1 MRFTADEL
9 ALAKQVDLCRV
20 AEHLGYTVKR
30 IGNCHTLKE
39 MDSIRI
45 YGRSHWC
52 RFSRRYDKGENGGS
66 QIDFLRVF
74 AGMDVKEAVFWLLD
88 FAGYQK
94 EESMDNKLF
103 MREEA
108 SAGRCVGRRHFPIE
122 IGNLKNL
129 APAGENEEEK
139 KPFVLPEPAGSNDYL
154 YHYLEQERGIAR
166 PVIDFFV
173 GKGILYE
180 AKNYHNIVFVG
191 TDRDGVPKFA
201 GMRGVFDKDGKGF
214 KCDVAGNDKRYGFHF
229 YCPGSREVVVFE
241 AAIDLMSHIT
251 MFPEHR
257 ASMVALGMVADAP
270 LETFLE
276 EHPET
281 GKIRFC
287 LDNDGPGRKA
297 AEYLRQKYEE
307 KGYAV
312 EVFLPPEPYK
322 DFNQWNVAL
331 KKAQEQE
338 INRETARVM

>member
-30 IGNCHTLKE
+30 IGNYHTLKE

-45 YGRSHWC
+45 YNRSHWC

-74 AGMDVKEAVFWLLD
+74 AGLDVKEAVFWLLD
-88 FAGYQK
+88 FAGYRR
-94 EESMDNKLF
+94 EESARD
-103 MREEA
+103 
-108 SAGRCVGRRHFPIE
+108 IQ
-122 IGNLKNL
+122 NL
-129 APAGENEEEK
+129 APAGEKEETK
-139 KPFVLPEPAGSNDYL
+139 KPFVLPEFAGSNAYL
-154 YHYLEQERGIAR
+154 YRYLEHERGIAR

-173 GKGILYE
+173 RKGILYE

-201 GMRGVFDKDGKGF
+201 SMRGVFDKNGKGF

-229 YCPGSREVVVFE
+229 HYRDSKEVFVFE
-241 AAIDLMSHIT
+241 AAIDLMSYIT
-251 MFPEHR
+251 MFPEDR
-257 ASMVALGMVADAP
+257 ASMVALGMLADAP
-270 LETFLE
+270 LETFLA

-281 GKIRFC
+281 EKIVFC

-297 AEYLRQKYEE
+297 AEALWRKYGD
-307 KGYAV
+307 KGYLV
-312 EVFLPPEPYK
+312 DIFTPPEPYK
-322 DFNQWNVAL
+322 DFNQWNVEM
-331 KKAQEQE
+331 KKAKEQE
-338 INRETARVM
+338 KTRETARVM

>member
-30 IGNCHTLKE
+30 IGNYHTLKE

-45 YGRSHWC
+45 YNRSHWC

-74 AGMDVKEAVFWLLD
+74 AGLDVKEAVFWLLD
-88 FAGYQK
+88 FAGYRR
-94 EESMDNKLF
+94 EESVRD
-103 MREEA
+103 
-108 SAGRCVGRRHFPIE
+108 IQ
-122 IGNLKNL
+122 NL
-129 APAGENEEEK
+129 APAGEKEKTK
-139 KPFVLPEPAGSNDYL
+139 KPFVLPEFAGSNAYL
-154 YHYLEQERGIAR
+154 YRYLEHERGIAR

-173 GKGILYE
+173 RKGILYE

-201 GMRGVFDKDGKGF
+201 SMRGVFDKNGKGF

-229 YCPGSREVVVFE
+229 HYRDSKEVFVFE
-241 AAIDLMSHIT
+241 AAIDLMSYIT
-251 MFPEHR
+251 MFPEDR
-257 ASMVALGMVADAP
+257 ASMVALGMLADAP
-270 LETFLE
+270 LETFLA

-281 GKIRFC
+281 EKIVFC

-297 AEYLRQKYEE
+297 AEALWRKYGD
-307 KGYAV
+307 KGYLV
-312 EVFLPPEPYK
+312 DIFTPPEPYK
-322 DFNQWNVAL
+322 DFNQWNVEM
-331 KKAQEQE
+331 KKAKEQE
-338 INRETARVM
+338 KTRETARVM

>member
-30 IGNCHTLKE
+30 IGNYHTLKE

-45 YGRSHWC
+45 YDRSHWC

-88 FAGYQK
+88 FAGYRR
-94 EESMDNKLF
+94 EESMDNKSF

-108 SAGRCVGRRHFPIE
+108 SAGRFADRRHFSIE
-122 IGNLKNL
+122 NGNLKNL
-129 APAGENEEEK
+129 APAREKEEKK
-139 KPFVLPEPAGSNDYL
+139 KPFVLPEFAGSNAYL
-154 YHYLEQERGIAR
+154 YRYLEHERGIAR

-173 GKGILYE
+173 KKGILYE

-191 TDRDGVPKFA
+191 TDADGVPRFA
-201 GMRGVFDKDGKGF
+201 SMRGVFDKDGKGF
-214 KCDVAGNDKRYGFHF
+214 KCDVAGNDKRYGFHL
-229 YCPGSREVVVFE
+229 YCRGSGEVIVFE

-251 MFPEHR
+251 MFPKHR
-257 ASMVALGMVADAP
+257 ASMVALGMLADAP
-270 LETFLE
+270 LETFLA

-281 GKIRFC
+281 EKIRFC

-297 AEYLRQKYEE
+297 AESLKEKYQG
-307 KGYAV
+307 KGY
-312 EVFLPPEPYK
+312 ETDIFLPPEPYK
-322 DFNQWNVAL
+322 DFNQWNVKL

-338 INRETARVM
+338 KIRETARVM